1 MHTHKSLY
9 LYYYIAAAAT
19 TGIAGILH
27 IVLGLSAISRAPFFG
42 ILFFIV
48 AGLAQTFWILPM
60 IKRWGTIW
68 YYTGIGGTVLLIILW
83 AIVRLP
89 NITSG
94 TGFPL
99 NWEDIS
105 IVLLEIIYI
114 GITILIISAER
125 TIRANQREEE
135 LR

>member
-1 MHTHKSLY
+1 MHMHKSLY
-9 LYYYIAAAAT
+9 YCTTAAAT
-19 TGIAGILH
+19 TGLAGILH
-27 IVLGLSAISRAPFFG
+27 IVLGLAAIGKAPFFG

-48 AGLAQTFWILPM
+48 AGLAQIFWILPM
-60 IKRWGTIW
+60 VKRWGRIW
-68 YYTGIGGTVLLIILW
+68 YYIGIGGTVLLIILW

-105 IVLLEIIYI
+105 IVFLEIIYI
-114 GITILIISAER
+114 GVTALIIAEER
-125 TIRANQREEE
+125 IVLADS
-135 LR
+135 

>member
-1 MHTHKSLY
+1 MRKSLY
-9 LYYYIAAAAT
+9 YCITAAAT
-19 TGIAGILH
+19 TGLAGILH
-27 IVLGLSAISRAPFFG
+27 IVLGLAAIGRAPFFG

-48 AGLAQTFWILPM
+48 AGLAQIFWILPM
-60 IKRWGTIW
+60 VKRWGRIW
-68 YYTGIGGTVLLIILW
+68 YDIGIGGTVLLIILW

-105 IVLLEIIYI
+105 IVFLETIYI
-114 GITILIISAER
+114 GITALIIAEER
-125 TIRANQREEE
+125 IVLADS
-135 LR
+135 

>member
-1 MHTHKSLY
+1 MHKSLY
-9 LYYYIAAAAT
+9 YCITAAAT
-19 TGIAGILH
+19 TGLAGILH
-27 IVLGLSAISRAPFFG
+27 IVLGLAAIGKAPFFG

-48 AGLAQTFWILPM
+48 AGLAQIFWILPM
-60 IKRWGTIW
+60 VKRWGRIW
-68 YYTGIGGTVLLIILW
+68 YYIGIGGTVLLIILW

-105 IVLLEIIYI
+105 IVFLEITYV
-114 GITILIISAER
+114 GITALIIAEER
-125 TIRANQREEE
+125 IVLADS
-135 LR
+135 

>member
-1 MHTHKSLY
+1 MHKSLY
-9 LYYYIAAAAT
+9 YCITAAAT
-19 TGIAGILH
+19 TGLAGMLH
-27 IVLGLSAISRAPFFG
+27 IVLGLAAIGRAPFFG

-48 AGLAQTFWILPM
+48 AGLAQIFWILPM
-60 IKRWGTIW
+60 VKRWGRIW
-68 YYTGIGGTVLLIILW
+68 YYIGIGGTGLLIILW

-105 IVLLEIIYI
+105 IVFLEVIYI
-114 GITILIISAER
+114 GITALIIAKER
-125 TIRANQREEE
+125 IVLADS
-135 LR
+135 

>member
-1 MHTHKSLY
+1 
-9 LYYYIAAAAT
+9 
-19 TGIAGILH
+19 
-27 IVLGLSAISRAPFFG
+27 
-42 ILFFIV
+42 
-48 AGLAQTFWILPM
+48 M

-68 YYTGIGGTVLLIILW
+68 YYIGIGGTVLLIILW

-105 IVLLEIIYI
+105 IVFLEIIYT
-114 GITILIISAER
+114 GITVLIIAKER
-125 TIRANQREEE
+125 IVSCRP
-135 LR
+135 LRKIAKRI

>member
-1 MHTHKSLY
+1 MLILLHSSCSC
-9 LYYYIAAAAT
+9 YYWPSWNIAFCT
-19 TGIAGILH
+19 RL
-27 IVLGLSAISRAPFFG
+27 RCNWQAPLFG
-42 ILFFIV
+42 ILFLIV
-48 AGLAQTFWILPM
+48 AGLAQLFWVMPM

-68 YYTGIGGTVLLIILW
+68 YYIGIEGTVLLIILW

-105 IVLLEIIYI
+105 IVFLEIIY
-114 GITILIISAER
+114 T
-125 TIRANQREEE
+125 
-135 LR
+135 

>member
-1 MHTHKSLY
+1 MHKSLY
-9 LYYYIAAAAT
+9 YYITAAAT
-19 TGIAGILH
+19 TGLAGILH
-27 IVLGLSAISRAPFFG
+27 LVLGLAAIGRAPLFG

-48 AGLAQTFWILPM
+48 AGLAQIFWILPM
-60 IKRWGTIW
+60 IKRWGKIW
-68 YYTGIGGTVLLIILW
+68 YYIGIGGTVLLIILW

-105 IVLLEIIYI
+105 IVFLEIIYT
-114 GITILIISAER
+114 GITVLIIAKER
-125 TIRANQREEE
+125 IVLADR
-135 LR
+135 